1 MELVLES
8 AQMDGEAWLALVASG
23 SRCGCGSRRS
33 GVRGLMVTP
42 EVSRTRTRQA
52 SSWAVSPVTH
62 TEAKLIKRTS
72 LHGSQLVGSVA
83 MLNHRYYRL
92 RNLLIYG

>member
-1 MELVLES
+1 MTTV
-8 AQMDGEAWLALVASG
+8 
-23 SRCGCGSRRS
+23 R
-33 GVRGLMVTP
+33 RGLMVSP

-62 TEAKLIKRTS
+62 TETKLIKRTS

-83 MLNHRYYRL
+83 MLNNITMGARGPRDGP
-92 RNLLIYG
+92 IA